1 LFKYISPFVLISII
15 LYVIIAF
22 LTNLL
27 YFKSIFLKTYND
39 VLQKSSPLPDISLLF
54 TKISVIL
61 LFVLDNEEEREH
73 WAILF
78 FLISFTGI
86 NLYINIKYSHRLN
99 KILSKLTIIFALIVF
114 TGFFT
119 LFIGKVF
126 KSLEYNG
133 SIFLFFILIILI
145 LFFVFLFK
153 SNNLD
158 DIFID
163 HKTLNDPRE
172 YINNLLNYF
181 NMVKYKDYSRF
192 YSSSLKSYISA
203 KEETCINIDCPLK
216 EYLEKLKEGKDSQYL
231 LLKYLESLFKYGIS
245 KFRNDPKLKSFYSMF
260 LLMYMNNKEKAFII
274 LNSIDKNKVNFINKC
289 NIFRCRKI
297 IDKWSE
303 EHNSYY
309 FNYRMNTNKLKELI
323 LKSTRLH
330 FQFWSLLYE
339 SKYKNLNRFQS
350 LFEIGSEIIKLDKI
364 IDEKYKLLIKIKAN
378 NIEIFNLYIEFI
390 DNILK
395 NEEKSEEIQN
405 LKTFIY
411 KKTFENEEKNYISFN
426 IGFLKEND
434 ASRYILISGAKKNLG
449 TILDCSL
456 SASIIFGYTK
466 EELIGKHLNI
476 FIPEIFHSKHNIILR
491 NQSNTNNFKLFDE
504 MYQKSKYNPSF
515 IEGFHF
521 AVCKSKFINNLKVKI
536 YFIKTEENM
545 VAFMIEIVKDIPYM
559 SELVKNKNIK
569 NSNLDS
575 RCVVLTNEDFLIHSF
590 TPNSVE
596 QLGLSYRFI
605 KSNNSIIPYIK
616 QFHDDYINSIKEIHL
631 NSNYKTEINSVESS
645 RLSDRKINFKAIT
658 YELKQ
663 KIKEDLINKN
673 YYNKK
678 CKITW
683 RINKI
688 INSNKNKLNERD
700 SICSRISYQGRSSH
714 VFSSIYKLNEEE
726 YEKEFIMEIKK
737 AIIDNKLLGYYF
749 FFSKLN
755 VRENK
760 NIVIYNSL
768 ENKENNQTEEID
780 NQIKYKAIFK
790 SYNKCLFFNNMHN
803 KEKKVSNTSINNK
816 NTSQVYK
823 EDEKNSTYIEYNKI
837 SDISERKISK
847 YSINTENVKKIMYDE
862 GELNIQKG
870 HKYSS
875 TIKLI
880 KFTQMTVL

>member
-1 LFKYISPFVLISII
+1 
-15 LYVIIAF
+15 
-22 LTNLL
+22 
-27 YFKSIFLKTYND
+27 
-39 VLQKSSPLPDISLLF
+39 
-54 TKISVIL
+54 
-61 LFVLDNEEEREH
+61 
-73 WAILF
+73 
-78 FLISFTGI
+78 
-86 NLYINIKYSHRLN
+86 
-99 KILSKLTIIFALIVF
+99 
-114 TGFFT
+114 
-119 LFIGKVF
+119 
-126 KSLEYNG
+126 
-133 SIFLFFILIILI
+133 
-145 LFFVFLFK
+145 
-153 SNNLD
+153 
-158 DIFID
+158 
-163 HKTLNDPRE
+163 
-172 YINNLLNYF
+172 
-181 NMVKYKDYSRF
+181 
-192 YSSSLKSYISA
+192 
-203 KEETCINIDCPLK
+203 
-216 EYLEKLKEGKDSQYL
+216 
-231 LLKYLESLFKYGIS
+231 
-245 KFRNDPKLKSFYSMF
+245 
-260 LLMYMNNKEKAFII
+260 
-274 LNSIDKNKVNFINKC
+274 
-289 NIFRCRKI
+289 
-297 IDKWSE
+297 
-303 EHNSYY
+303 
-309 FNYRMNTNKLKELI
+309 MNTNKLKELI

-330 FQFWSLLYE
+330 FQFWSLLYK

-590 TPNSVE
+590 TANSVE

-714 VFSSIYKLNEEE
+714 AFSSIYKLNEEE

-760 NIVIYNSL
+760 NIVIYNSF

-790 SYNKCLFFNNMHN
+790 SYNKCLFFNNMHHQ
-803 KEKKVSNTSINNK
+803 EKKVSNTSINNK
-816 NTSQVYK
+816 NISQVYK

-847 YSINTENVKKIMYDE
+847 YSINTENVKKIMKYE

-875 TIKLI
+875 TIEINKIYKDDSVIDDNFIPKSRINFSFDLNSMSYNMEKDNKKSALLKSKLQKKALAKLKEYHEYLNSLKI
-880 KFTQMTVL
+880 KKKKLNKIKSNSMMNQKMKTLLVVRKAQKSLMKRRDLLLIHHNIIKT